1 FANVFSKCR
10 VPADVVRFAPLDPQG
25 LTARLGSRRGSNA
38 SAGFSSNKTS
48 HVRPSVRPSSPSHL
62 SRSPAKAEGTGPRG
76 RCRLS
81 HDVFAQPYRRGAG
94 GGVLHDGSRPTLGG
108 CPLHAAGGPCL
119 RRGAARREGPGAA
132 GRGRGGGA
140 RRGSARG
147 WRDLGGCRAAA
158 GAGCAGGGRGTGCG
172 ARGASWRGG
181 PRVSPAGAAA
191 AAPPGSP
198 PAAPEHGPAGNPTDT
213 PPAPPS
219 RGAAQPALSRR
230 PAGRT
235 GAARARP
242 LFQTNCVAKVS
253 FRWREETVSPALPP
267 LPRHPPPARRGTAGT
282 PRAGAGAAAAAG
294 PGEGRGGTSQGP
306 ALLPPPAPRPPP
318 RSVPPAPR
326 VHRGLMA
333 VGTAGPRS
341 PARPERRPLPAPAEG
356 GAARPV
362 GAGRAERGT
371 APGPRSAAFIWGRRG
386 APRSSR
392 SSPAAVQPPSP
403 PRPGTR
409 RPAGKETGPF
419 RISSKRPPPI

>member
-1 FANVFSKCR
+1 NF
-10 VPADVVRFAPLDPQG
+10 
-25 LTARLGSRRGSNA
+25 T
-38 SAGFSSNKTS
+38 
-48 HVRPSVRPSSPSHL
+48 RPSVRPSVRLPL
-62 SRSPAKAEGTGPRG
+62 PICPA
-76 RCRLS
+76 
-81 HDVFAQPYRRGAG
+81 AQRR
-94 GGVLHDGSRPTLGG
+94 
-108 CPLHAAGGPCL
+108 
-119 RRGAARREGPGAA
+119 RR
-132 GRGRGGGA
+132 GRGRGAAAAFPTTCLRSLIGAGRAGVFCTTAPGPPWAAARSTPPGDRASGGGQPGGRAPGRREGEGGEGRGGA
-140 RRGSARG
+140 RRGAG
-147 WRDLGGCRAAA
+147 ATLA
-158 GAGCAGGGRGTGCG
+158 GAGPRRGRGV
-172 ARGASWRGG
+172 RGAGVGRGAGPGVRRGG
-181 PRVSPAGAAA
+181 AGRVSARPVQRRR
-191 AAPPGSP
+191 P
-198 PAAPEHGPAGNPTDT
+198 PAPRPPLPNTDQQETRPTP

-341 PARPERRPLPAPAEG
+341 PARPERRRLPAPAEG

-392 SSPAAVQPPSP
+392 SSPAAVQPLSP